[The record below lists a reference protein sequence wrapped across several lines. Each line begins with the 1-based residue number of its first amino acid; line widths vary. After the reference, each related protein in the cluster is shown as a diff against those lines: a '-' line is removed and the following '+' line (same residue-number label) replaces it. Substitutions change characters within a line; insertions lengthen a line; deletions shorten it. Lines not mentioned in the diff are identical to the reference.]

1 MQIEI
6 DGIIK
11 DLLEKINETM
21 LLLAKFNQQS
31 FNVRLIT
38 IIMFYKNPL
47 KLQVFTTNRA
57 GVATRAGEIKM
68 VGVVVRPTFLPTLLL
83 LFLLSSFLDIVR

>member
-11 DLLEKINETM
+11 NLLEKINETM
-21 LLLAKFNQQS
+21 LLLAKFNQHS
-31 FNVRLIT
+31 FHVY

>member
-11 DLLEKINETM
+11 NLLEKINETM

-31 FNVRLIT
+31 FHVY